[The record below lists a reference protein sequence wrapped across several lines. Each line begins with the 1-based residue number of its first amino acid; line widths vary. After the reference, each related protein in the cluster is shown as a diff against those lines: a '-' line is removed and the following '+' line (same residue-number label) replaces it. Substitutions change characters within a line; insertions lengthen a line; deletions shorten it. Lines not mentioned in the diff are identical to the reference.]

1 MPNTPPALDAL
12 RLRLQRLDGFIEGD
26 PDNVNLLADAA
37 DCALRLGD
45 LPSARTRLQRAL
57 ELAPGQG
64 PLLLQLSSVAI
75 AEYNFDD
82 SVAITS
88 ALIGDG
94 IDDAAVLFNHAFAL
108 VHLQRYDEALPV
120 LQRLA
125 QQAEVS
131 PWVPRLTIRSLHALG
146 DLDEAI
152 ALAAAHLASHPD
164 DADVAG
170 MLALLCFDNEDMAA
184 ARRHAAHALASQPNN
199 LDALIAA
206 GMVALADE
214 EVERGQD
221 LLQRA
226 VTVQPRSGRAW
237 VGLALAE
244 LMGFDL
250 PAAER
255 LMQQALRHMSSHIGS
270 WHLLGWVQLL
280 QQKVDEAEASFRSAY
295 ELDDTFGESHGA
307 LAAIAATRGQWAEA
321 ERLAEVARR
330 LDGESMAIRYVE
342 LLRAAQSGRLSP
354 DEVRALLTQAIRS
367 MSAPAGGS
375 LEAFAE
381 RLKERK
387 RTPST

>member
-1 MPNTPPALDAL
+1 MSHSSSAAEGA
-12 RLRLQRLDGFIEGD
+12 RARLQRLEGFIEHD

-37 DCALRLGD
+37 ECALAAGD
-45 LPSARTRLQRAL
+45 PGRARAHVQRAL

-88 ALIGDG
+88 ALIGEG

-125 QQAEVS
+125 QQVEVS

-164 DADVAG
+164 DADVEG
-170 MLALLCFDNEDMAA
+170 MLALLYFDNEDMAA
-184 ARRHAAHALASQPNN
+184 ARRHAAHALASQPDN
-199 LDALIAA
+199 LDALLAA

-255 LMQQALRHMSSHIGS
+255 LMQQALRHMPSHIGS

-330 LDGESMAIRYVE
+330 LDGESMAIRYVD

-354 DEVRALLTQAIRS
+354 DAVRALLTQAIRS

-375 LEAFAE
+375 LEAFAQRLDRRE
-381 RLKERK
+381 RTVED
-387 RTPST
+387 